1 MASSDWF
8 NRRLKPCYQLP
19 PRRVLNCRQR
29 EKRRMTDAPEQ
40 FPGRLLLYA
49 INGWEVYPIK
59 ASAPLPPKFQWLD
72 GLGDYFLFSK
82 SVGTVTAIASR
93 KPDGSLEGEVV
104 GNKGGGARGR
114 IGGKDFAELIGR
126 VTTFPD

>member
-1 MASSDWF
+1 MA
-8 NRRLKPCYQLP
+8 NELEP
-19 PRRVLNCRQR
+19 
-29 EKRRMTDAPEQ
+29 

-59 ASAPLPPKFQWLD
+59 ASAPLPAKFQWLD

-82 SVGTVTAIASR
+82 SSGTVAAIASR
-93 KPDGSLEGEVV
+93 KADGTLEGEVV
-104 GNKGGGARGR
+104 GSKGGGGRGQ

-126 VTTFPD
+126 VETLQSGMSVSYPIHTV

>member
-1 MASSDWF
+1 
-8 NRRLKPCYQLP
+8 
-19 PRRVLNCRQR
+19 
-29 EKRRMTDAPEQ
+29 MTDVPEQ

-82 SVGTVTAIASR
+82 STGIVAAIASR
-93 KPDGSLEGEVV
+93 KADGTLDGEVV
-104 GNKGGGARGR
+104 GNKGGGGRGQ

-126 VTTFPD
+126 VESVAAGVVAQ

>member
-1 MASSDWF
+1 
-8 NRRLKPCYQLP
+8 
-19 PRRVLNCRQR
+19 
-29 EKRRMTDAPEQ
+29 MTNEPEP
-40 FPGRLLLYA
+40 FPGRLLLYS

-59 ASAPLPPKFQWLD
+59 ASTPMPPKFQWLE

-82 SVGTVTAIASR
+82 STGTVAAIAGR
-93 KPDGSLEGEVV
+93 KADGTLEGEVV

-126 VTTFPD
+126 VESVAAGEVA

>member
-1 MASSDWF
+1 
-8 NRRLKPCYQLP
+8 
-19 PRRVLNCRQR
+19 
-29 EKRRMTDAPEQ
+29 MTDVLEL

-59 ASAPLPPKFQWLD
+59 GTPALPPKFQWLE

-82 SVGTVTAIASR
+82 SVGTVAAIASR
-93 KPDGSLEGEVV
+93 KADGSLEGEVV
-104 GNKGGGARGR
+104 GNGSKGGGARGR

-126 VTTFPD
+126 VELVAAGELAQ

>member
-1 MASSDWF
+1 
-8 NRRLKPCYQLP
+8 
-19 PRRVLNCRQR
+19 
-29 EKRRMTDAPEQ
+29 MTDAPEQ

-59 ASAPLPPKFQWLD
+59 ASTPLPPKFQWLE

-82 SVGTVTAIASR
+82 SNGTVAAIASR
-93 KPDGSLEGEVV
+93 KPDGTLEGEVV
-104 GNKGGGARGR
+104 GNGSKGGGGRGQ

-126 VTTFPD
+126 VEMTV